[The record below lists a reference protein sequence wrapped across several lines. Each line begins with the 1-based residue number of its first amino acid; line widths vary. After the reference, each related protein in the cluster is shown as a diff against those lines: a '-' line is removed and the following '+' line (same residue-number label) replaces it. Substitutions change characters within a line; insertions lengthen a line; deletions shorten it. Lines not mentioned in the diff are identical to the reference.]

1 MSGAIG
7 PRVFPFS
14 LTDVAQTGA
23 GLCHTG
29 NSNLEVLERFRYWHS
44 ECSVV
49 FRTIGMCFLIPYR
62 RMKEGVEQIQEHA
75 LLVRIRIPTTFCS
88 FAYFMINCSQSNPS
102 ASFSNMFVCITV
114 IGNRCFSNKAKKNDR
129 LKQNCGEV

>member
-75 LLVRIRIPTTFCS
+75 LLVRIRIPTYILLFCVFYDQLLS
-88 FAYFMINCSQSNPS
+88 IQSQR
-102 ASFSNMFVCITV
+102 FLFQYVCMYY
-114 IGNRCFSNKAKKNDR
+114 RHR
-129 LKQNCGEV
+129 